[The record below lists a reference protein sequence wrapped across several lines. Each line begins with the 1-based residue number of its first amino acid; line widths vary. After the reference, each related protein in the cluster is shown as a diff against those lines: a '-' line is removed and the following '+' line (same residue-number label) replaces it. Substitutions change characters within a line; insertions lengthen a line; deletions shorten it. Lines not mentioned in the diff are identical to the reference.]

1 MQSASTIPEY
11 LPLNRFARLAAH
23 RDDGRRFIVRADKML
38 TAFVELEA
46 APETGLVSR
55 HELGLVRSQRP
66 PEICSAKRRLHEKT
80 ESVLVRFD
88 SMP

>member
-1 MQSASTIPEY
+1 MFP
-11 LPLNRFARLAAH
+11 PLT
-23 RDDGRRFIVRADKML
+23 RDGNRFIVRAREIL
-38 TAFVELEA
+38 TAFVELDA
-46 APETGLVSR
+46 ARETGLVQR